1 MKCPDVEK
9 LIAFAVSPAQAEN
22 EEIASHVFVCPECR
36 EVVAEVNGALLH
48 DAEPSELESAE
59 IRDFIRRNISK
70 PRNALWDKLAA
81 RIAEL
86 FPVRGTGFSPYPAP
100 MRPIRSFA
108 ATRGGAGAAPAADDS
123 IAIVFAACCDN
134 SAADYWEAELKIPAA
149 ANDFSLLPITVT
161 DRSKHAL
168 SGGKLNFL
176 GKTLFVFNGRARISF
191 ADFRKSLGNAY
202 ISYTGADGGEVIGDL
217 MIC

>member
-123 IAIVFAACCDN
+123 IAIVFAACRDN
-134 SAADYWEAELKIPAA
+134 SAAD
-149 ANDFSLLPITVT
+149 
-161 DRSKHAL
+161 
-168 SGGKLNFL
+168 
-176 GKTLFVFNGRARISF
+176 
-191 ADFRKSLGNAY
+191 
-202 ISYTGADGGEVIGDL
+202 
-217 MIC
+217 